1 LAILVTSVILSAAPI
16 NWNIPEP
23 VTLHCVFEGAH
34 SSALPYGLLLFFEI
48 ALMSV
53 TAFLRYRH
61 YMDSHNVLVK
71 SVYRDGLFYMFC
83 ITMISTVNVIVTT
96 VLPLSYSE
104 VLNIPQIVTH
114 SVLSSR
120 ILFNLQI
127 SREQSLLVS
136 HRSANSV
143 ELLSR
148 SHEFQARSRGSMT
161 PGLPDEA

>member
-120 ILFNLQI
+120 ILFNLQR
-127 SREQSLLVS
+127 SREQPLLVS